1 MEPVAY
7 IKKGK
12 IAYITLNRPEKLN
25 AINMD
30 MVNALSGIWQDFR
43 DDQNIWVAILNGVG
57 KSFCAGADV
66 PEQEVRKRT
75 SFSEL
80 ITLGDRVIGPVRH
93 KIWKPIIAAVH
104 GHVIGAG
111 LWLVL
116 ESDIVIAAENCQ
128 IGAPESA
135 LGIPVA
141 FTSFLRNHIGWRAA
155 AEILLVGDL
164 ISAARAYEMGLVNKV
179 VPQDELL
186 PAAERLAERICQNG
200 PLAERAMK
208 EIAYRTKDTDF
219 RQTLAIL
226 EEIIIPI
233 AKSEDAAEGRRAWM
247 EKRKPQW
254 KGK

>member
-1 MEPVAY
+1 MEPVTY
-7 IKKGK
+7 LKKGK

-30 MVNALSGIWQDFR
+30 MVNALSYIWQDFR
-43 DDQNIWVAILNGVG
+43 DDQNLWVAILNGAG

-80 ITLGDRVIGPVRH
+80 ITLGEKVIGPARH
-93 KIWKPIIAAVH
+93 NVWKPIIAAVH

-116 ESDIVIAAENCQ
+116 ESDIVIAAENSK

-135 LGIPVA
+135 LSIPVA
-141 FTSFLRNHIGWRAA
+141 FTSFLRDHVGWRAA

-164 ISAARAYEMGLVNKV
+164 ITAARAYEMGLVNRV
-179 VPQDELL
+179 VPQNELI
-186 PAAERLAERICQNG
+186 PVAERLAERMCQNG

-208 EIAYRTKDTDF
+208 EIAYRTKDADF
-219 RQTLAIL
+219 HQTLAIL
-226 EEIIIPI
+226 EGIIIPI
-233 AKSEDAAEGRRAWM
+233 ASSEDVAEGRKAWM